1 MEVNFRHEDSTFVPE
16 ITTLILVT
24 LVTLLAGCWRYRVY
38 PQLGRKLPPRKLGLP
53 IVGESLS
60 FFKAQKKNLVAE
72 WMKKCTNEY
81 GPIFKTS
88 LIGSNAVIITGQAGN
103 RFIFSDSDSGIACNQ
118 PASELNGME
127 SVKVAPLLK
136 KTAFKV
142 TCSLLY
148 ALSEGKEKDALLE
161 NFAIALKG
169 IRCVPL
175 NFPGT
180 LYRKSSIARARIRN
194 LFTQLIAR
202 KRRELEEGKVSSHED
217 IISTLVSLRD
227 EDGKP
232 LLEEEI
238 IDNLIT
244 LMIASHDTIAI
255 LLIHFV
261 RLLARDAEICDKVLQ
276 EQKKVVKASEGSGGK
291 LSRREVQ
298 MMKYTWSV
306 AQEIMRL
313 TPPVIGNFR
322 RAWRDTRFDGFDIP
336 KGWQVLWVTSD
347 THLDDKIFAEP
358 EKIDPSRFQTLTK
371 SMPPYT
377 YIPFGAGQRICP
389 GAEFA
394 RVEALLIIHYLI
406 TTYRWTEEIPDEP
419 MIADP
424 IPYPAMG
431 LPVKLYSR
439 NNI

>member
-1 MEVNFRHEDSTFVPE
+1 MD
-16 ITTLILVT
+16 
-24 LVTLLAGCWRYRVY
+24 
-38 PQLGRKLPPRKLGLP
+38 
-53 IVGESLS
+53 
-60 FFKAQKKNLVAE
+60 
-72 WMKKCTNEY
+72 
-81 GPIFKTS
+81 S
-88 LIGSNAVIITGQAGN
+88 LIKQQL
-103 RFIFSDSDSGIACNQ
+103 FL
-118 PASELNGME
+118 ELNGME
-127 SVKVAPLLK
+127 SVKVAPQLK

-180 LYRKSSIARARIRN
+180 LYRKSLIARARIRN

-202 KRRELEEGKVSSHED
+202 RRRELEEGKVSSHED

-244 LMIASHDTIAI
+244 LMMASHDTIAI

-261 RLLARDAEICDKVLQ
+261 RLRARDAEICDKVLQ
-276 EQKKVVKASEGSGGK
+276 EQKEVVKASEGSGGK

-336 KGWQVLWVTSD
+336 KRMAV
-347 THLDDKIFAEP
+347 
-358 EKIDPSRFQTLTK
+358 
-371 SMPPYT
+371 
-377 YIPFGAGQRICP
+377 
-389 GAEFA
+389 
-394 RVEALLIIHYLI
+394 
-406 TTYRWTEEIPDEP
+406 
-419 MIADP
+419 
-424 IPYPAMG
+424 
-431 LPVKLYSR
+431 
-439 NNI
+439 